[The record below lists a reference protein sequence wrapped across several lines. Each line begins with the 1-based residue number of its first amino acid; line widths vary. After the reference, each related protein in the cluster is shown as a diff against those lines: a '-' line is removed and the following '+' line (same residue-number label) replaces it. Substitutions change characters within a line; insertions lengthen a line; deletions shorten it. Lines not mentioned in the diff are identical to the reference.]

1 MSEPHLSVVLA
12 CYNEEEILETSFQE
26 LLNTLRLL
34 NRSFEIVLVDDVSQ
48 DRTRSIIDRLV

>member
-1 MSEPHLSVVLA
+1 MLA
-12 CYNEEEILETSFQE
+12 CKNEEEFLETSFQE

>member
-1 MSEPHLSVVLA
+1 MLA